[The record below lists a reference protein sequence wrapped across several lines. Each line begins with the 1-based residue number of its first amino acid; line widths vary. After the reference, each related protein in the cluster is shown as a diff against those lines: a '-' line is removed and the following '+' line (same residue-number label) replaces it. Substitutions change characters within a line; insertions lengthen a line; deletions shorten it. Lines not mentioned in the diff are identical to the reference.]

1 MTGYSLLLAAFTRSL
16 RTKLVLWTV
25 SGLLPLGHGIGWYG
39 SRLVQGSASLALL
52 LLRGIRSRCLL
63 R

>member
-1 MTGYSLLLAAFTRSL
+1 MTGYSLLLALFTRSL

-25 SGLLPLGHGIGWYG
+25 TGLLPLGHGIGWCG
-39 SRLVQGSASLALL
+39 GRLAQGTASLALL
-52 LLRGIRSRCLL
+52 VLRGIRSRCLL